1 MTITDTLHRIIG
13 YLIYNLIYF
22 SIKTTVFVLRAI
34 IVVFL
39 HHHHSNNQIHPMI
52 ITAEERLQFMKT
64 LGTIMLI
71 QEMIGYVM
79 ATRGNPELKSLDVM
93 IIVPI
98 MVVVEVVVH
107 H

>member
-1 MTITDTLHRIIG
+1 
-13 YLIYNLIYF
+13 
-22 SIKTTVFVLRAI
+22 
-34 IVVFL
+34 
-39 HHHHSNNQIHPMI
+39 MI

-79 ATRGNPELKSLDVM
+79 AIRGNPELKSLDVT